1 MLSINLFKKHIFFEF
16 MKNFLIVGATF
27 IAFAIVLDLFEE
39 ISFFK
44 EYDVG
49 PFFPLIM
56 SLLKVP
62 SILYEIFPFI
72 FLISTRMFFVNLF
85 EKEELI
91 VLKKH
96 GVDNLV
102 LIKIL
107 IITSLVCGILI
118 VSLFYTISAQMKH
131 SYLSFKNKFTDDK
144 KYLAVVNENGLW
156 IKDEVDN
163 SINII
168 NAETFE
174 NDTLKKL
181 IITQMD
187 KDFNIVKTIIGK
199 SANIQKNTWKIKNVE
214 VHEIEKSKANHDQI
228 LFKTNFNKEKLNSI
242 FSNLT
247 SLTFFELLSMSKD
260 YNQLGY
266 STLEINSHLH
276 KLYSFP
282 IYLMIMSLV
291 GGILMLNI
299 KYNKSKIVNITIGII
314 LSVIIYYLNYFINLL
329 GTNEKLPIIIS
340 IWLPHL
346 ILFLL
351 CLTFLIR
358 INEN

>member
-1 MLSINLFKKHIFFEF
+1 MIIKTYQQY
-16 MKNFLIVGATF
+16 LI
-27 IAFAIVLDLFEE
+27 
-39 ISFFK
+39 K
-44 EYDVG
+44 
-49 PFFPLIM
+49 
-56 SLLKVP
+56 SLLKNIFLISCLFLILSFLLNILEEIKFFKNLDLGISFSFLLTFLNVP

-72 FLISTRMFFVNLF
+72 FLISTQMFFVNLF

-168 NAETFE
+168 NAEIFE

-214 VHEIEKSKANHDQI
+214 VHEMEKPKVSHDQI
-228 LFKTNFNKEKLNSI
+228 LFKTNFNKEKLNNI

-346 ILFLL
+346 ILFLF

>member
-1 MLSINLFKKHIFFEF
+1 MIIKTYQQY
-16 MKNFLIVGATF
+16 LI
-27 IAFAIVLDLFEE
+27 
-39 ISFFK
+39 K
-44 EYDVG
+44 
-49 PFFPLIM
+49 
-56 SLLKVP
+56 SLLKNIFLISFIFLILAFLLNIVEEIRFFKNLDLGISYSFLLTFLNVP
-62 SILYEIFPFI
+62 SIVYEIFPFI
-72 FLISTRMFFVNLF
+72 FLISTQMFFVNLF

-96 GVDNLV
+96 GLDNLV

-118 VSLFYTISAQMKH
+118 VSLFYTFSAQMKH
-131 SYLSFKNKFTDDK
+131 SYLSFKNKFTNDN

-156 IKDEVDN
+156 IKDEIDN

-168 NAETFE
+168 NAETFQ
-174 NDTLKKL
+174 NDTLKKI

-187 KDFNIVKTIIGK
+187 KDFNIIKTIIGK

-214 VHEIEKSKANHDQI
+214 IHEEEKPRANHDQI
-228 LFKTNFNKEKLNSI
+228 LFKTNFNKEKLNNI

-247 SLTFFELLSMSKD
+247 SLTFFQLLSMSKD
-260 YNQLGY
+260 YDQLGY

-299 KYNKSKIVNITIGII
+299 KYNKSKVVNITIGII

-329 GTNEKLPIIIS
+329 GTNEKIPTILS

-346 ILFLL
+346 ILFLF

>member
-1 MLSINLFKKHIFFEF
+1 MIIKTYQQY
-16 MKNFLIVGATF
+16 LI
-27 IAFAIVLDLFEE
+27 
-39 ISFFK
+39 K
-44 EYDVG
+44 
-49 PFFPLIM
+49 
-56 SLLKVP
+56 SLLKNIFLISCIFLILSFLLNIIEEIRFFKNLDLGISYSFLLTFLNVP
-62 SILYEIFPFI
+62 SIVYEIFPFI
-72 FLISTRMFFVNLF
+72 FLISTQMFFVNLF

-96 GVDNLV
+96 GLDNLV

-107 IITSLVCGILI
+107 ITTSLVCGILI
-118 VSLFYTISAQMKH
+118 VSVFYTFSAQMKH
-131 SYLSFKNKFTDDK
+131 SYLSFKNKFTNDN

-168 NAETFE
+168 NAEIFE

-187 KDFNIVKTIIGK
+187 RDFNIVKTIIGK

-214 VHEIEKSKANHDQI
+214 VHEIEKSKENHDQI
-228 LFKTNFNKEKLNSI
+228 LFKTNFNKEKLNNI

-329 GTNEKLPIIIS
+329 GTNEKIPTILS

-346 ILFLL
+346 ILFLF

>member
-1 MLSINLFKKHIFFEF
+1 MIIKTYQQY
-16 MKNFLIVGATF
+16 LI
-27 IAFAIVLDLFEE
+27 
-39 ISFFK
+39 K
-44 EYDVG
+44 
-49 PFFPLIM
+49 
-56 SLLKVP
+56 SLLKNIFLISCLFLILSFLLNILEEIKFFKNLDLGISFSFLLTFLNVP

-72 FLISTRMFFVNLF
+72 FLISTQMFFVNLF

-96 GVDNLV
+96 GLDNLV

-168 NAETFE
+168 NAEIFE

-214 VHEIEKSKANHDQI
+214 VHEIEKAKVSHDQI
-228 LFKTNFNKEKLNSI
+228 LFKTNFNKEKLNNI

-346 ILFLL
+346 ILFLF

>member
-1 MLSINLFKKHIFFEF
+1 MIIKTYQQY
-16 MKNFLIVGATF
+16 LI
-27 IAFAIVLDLFEE
+27 
-39 ISFFK
+39 K
-44 EYDVG
+44 
-49 PFFPLIM
+49 
-56 SLLKVP
+56 SLLKNIFLISCLFLILSFLLNIIEEIRFFKNLDLGISYSFLLTFLNVP

-72 FLISTRMFFVNLF
+72 FLISTQMFFVNLF

-168 NAETFE
+168 NAEIFE

-181 IITQMD
+181 TITQMD
-187 KDFNIVKTIIGK
+187 KDFNIVKTIVGK

-214 VHEIEKSKANHDQI
+214 VHEIEKSKVSHDQI
-228 LFKTNFNKEKLNSI
+228 LFKTNFNKEKLNNI

-346 ILFLL
+346 ILFLF

>member
-1 MLSINLFKKHIFFEF
+1 MIIKTYQQY
-16 MKNFLIVGATF
+16 LI
-27 IAFAIVLDLFEE
+27 
-39 ISFFK
+39 K
-44 EYDVG
+44 
-49 PFFPLIM
+49 
-56 SLLKVP
+56 SLLKNIFLISCLFLILSFLLNILEEIKFFKNLDLGISYSFLLTFLNVP

-72 FLISTRMFFVNLF
+72 FLISTQMFFVNLF

-131 SYLSFKNKFTDDK
+131 SYLSFKNKFSDDK

-168 NAETFE
+168 NAEIFE

-214 VHEIEKSKANHDQI
+214 IHEAEKSKVSHDQI
-228 LFKTNFNKEKLNSI
+228 LFKTNFNKEKLNNI

-346 ILFLL
+346 ILFLF

>member
-1 MLSINLFKKHIFFEF
+1 MIIKTYQQY
-16 MKNFLIVGATF
+16 LI
-27 IAFAIVLDLFEE
+27 
-39 ISFFK
+39 K
-44 EYDVG
+44 
-49 PFFPLIM
+49 
-56 SLLKVP
+56 SLLKNIFLISCIFLILSFLLNIIEEIRFFKNLDLGISYSFFLTFLNVP
-62 SILYEIFPFI
+62 SIVYEIFPFI
-72 FLISTRMFFVNLF
+72 FLISTQMFFVNLF

-96 GVDNLV
+96 GLDNLS

-118 VSLFYTISAQMKH
+118 VSLFYTFSAQMKH
-131 SYLSFKNKFTDDK
+131 SYLSFKNKFTNDN

-168 NAETFE
+168 NAEIFE

-214 VHEIEKSKANHDQI
+214 VHEAEKSKIDHDQI
-228 LFKTNFNKEKLNSI
+228 LFKTNFNKEKLNNI

-247 SLTFFELLSMSKD
+247 SLTFFQLLSMSKD
-260 YNQLGY
+260 YDQLGY
-266 STLEINSHLH
+266 STLEIKSHLH

-299 KYNKSKIVNITIGII
+299 KYNKSKIANITIGII

-329 GTNEKLPIIIS
+329 GTNEKIPTILS

-346 ILFLL
+346 ILFLF

>member
-1 MLSINLFKKHIFFEF
+1 M
-16 MKNFLIVGATF
+16 
-27 IAFAIVLDLFEE
+27 
-39 ISFFK
+39 
-44 EYDVG
+44 
-49 PFFPLIM
+49 
-56 SLLKVP
+56 
-62 SILYEIFPFI
+62 
-72 FLISTRMFFVNLF
+72 
-85 EKEELI
+85 
-91 VLKKH
+91 
-96 GVDNLV
+96 
-102 LIKIL
+102 
-107 IITSLVCGILI
+107 VCGILI
-118 VSLFYTISAQMKH
+118 VSVFYTFSAQMKH
-131 SYLSFKNKFTDDK
+131 SYLSFKNKFTNDN

-168 NAETFE
+168 NAEIFE

-214 VHEIEKSKANHDQI
+214 VHEIEKSKVSHDQI
-228 LFKTNFNKEKLNSI
+228 LFKTNFNKEKLNNI

-247 SLTFFELLSMSKD
+247 SLTFFQLLSMSKD

-329 GTNEKLPIIIS
+329 GTNEKIPTILS

-346 ILFLL
+346 ILFLF

>member
-1 MLSINLFKKHIFFEF
+1 MIIKTYQQY
-16 MKNFLIVGATF
+16 LI
-27 IAFAIVLDLFEE
+27 
-39 ISFFK
+39 K
-44 EYDVG
+44 
-49 PFFPLIM
+49 
-56 SLLKVP
+56 SLLKNIFLISCLFLILSFLLNILEEIKFFKNLDLGISYSFLLTFLNVP

-72 FLISTRMFFVNLF
+72 FLISTQMFFVNLF

-96 GVDNLV
+96 GLDNLV
-102 LIKIL
+102 LVKIL

-118 VSLFYTISAQMKH
+118 VSLFYTISSQMKH

-168 NAETFE
+168 NAEIFE

-214 VHEIEKSKANHDQI
+214 VHEMDKSKVSHDQI
-228 LFKTNFNKEKLNSI
+228 LFKTNFNKEKLNNI

-346 ILFLL
+346 ILFLF

>member
-1 MLSINLFKKHIFFEF
+1 MIIKIYQQY
-16 MKNFLIVGATF
+16 LI
-27 IAFAIVLDLFEE
+27 
-39 ISFFK
+39 K
-44 EYDVG
+44 
-49 PFFPLIM
+49 
-56 SLLKVP
+56 SLLKNIFLISCLFLILSFLLNIIEEIRFFKNLDLGISYSFLLTFLNVP

-72 FLISTRMFFVNLF
+72 FLISTQMFFVNLF

-168 NAETFE
+168 NAEIFE

-187 KDFNIVKTIIGK
+187 KDFNIVKTIVGK

-214 VHEIEKSKANHDQI
+214 VHEVGKAKVSHDQI

-346 ILFLL
+346 ILFLF

>member
-1 MLSINLFKKHIFFEF
+1 MIIKTYQQY
-16 MKNFLIVGATF
+16 LI
-27 IAFAIVLDLFEE
+27 
-39 ISFFK
+39 K
-44 EYDVG
+44 
-49 PFFPLIM
+49 
-56 SLLKVP
+56 SLLKNIFLISCLFLILSFLLNIIEEIRFFKNLDLGISYSFLLTFLNVP

-72 FLISTRMFFVNLF
+72 FLISTQMFFVNLF
-85 EKEELI
+85 EKEEII

-96 GVDNLV
+96 GLDNLV
-102 LIKIL
+102 LVKIL

-168 NAETFE
+168 NAEIFE

-181 IITQMD
+181 TITQMD
-187 KDFNIVKTIIGK
+187 KDFNIVKTIVGK

-214 VHEIEKSKANHDQI
+214 VYEIEQSKASYDQI

-346 ILFLL
+346 ILFLF

>member
-1 MLSINLFKKHIFFEF
+1 MIIKTYQQY
-16 MKNFLIVGATF
+16 LI
-27 IAFAIVLDLFEE
+27 
-39 ISFFK
+39 K
-44 EYDVG
+44 
-49 PFFPLIM
+49 
-56 SLLKVP
+56 SLLKNIFLISCIFLILSFLLNIIEEIRFFKNLDLGISYSFLLTFLNVP
-62 SILYEIFPFI
+62 SIVYEIFPFI
-72 FLISTRMFFVNLF
+72 FLISTQMFFVNLF

-96 GVDNLV
+96 GLDNLV

-118 VSLFYTISAQMKH
+118 VSLFYTFSAQMKH
-131 SYLSFKNKFTDDK
+131 SYLSFKNKFTNDN

-168 NAETFE
+168 NAEIFE

-214 VHEIEKSKANHDQI
+214 VHEIEKSKVSHDQI
-228 LFKTNFNKEKLNSI
+228 LFKTNFNKEKLNNI

-247 SLTFFELLSMSKD
+247 SLTFFQLLSMSKD

-329 GTNEKLPIIIS
+329 GTNEKIPTILS

-346 ILFLL
+346 ILFLF

>member
-1 MLSINLFKKHIFFEF
+1 MIIKIYQQY
-16 MKNFLIVGATF
+16 LI
-27 IAFAIVLDLFEE
+27 
-39 ISFFK
+39 K
-44 EYDVG
+44 
-49 PFFPLIM
+49 
-56 SLLKVP
+56 SLLKNIFLISCLFLILSFLLNIIEEIRFFKNLDLGISYSFLLTFLNVP

-72 FLISTRMFFVNLF
+72 FLISTQMFFVNLF

-102 LIKIL
+102 LINIL

-168 NAETFE
+168 NAEIFE

-181 IITQMD
+181 TITQMD
-187 KDFNIVKTIIGK
+187 KDFNIVKTIVGK

-214 VHEIEKSKANHDQI
+214 VHEVENPTVSHDQI
-228 LFKTNFNKEKLNSI
+228 LFKTNFNNEKLNNI

-346 ILFLL
+346 ILFLF

>member
-1 MLSINLFKKHIFFEF
+1 MIIKTYQQY
-16 MKNFLIVGATF
+16 LI
-27 IAFAIVLDLFEE
+27 
-39 ISFFK
+39 K
-44 EYDVG
+44 
-49 PFFPLIM
+49 
-56 SLLKVP
+56 SLLKYIFLISGIFLILSFLLNIIEEIRFFKNLDLGISYSFLLTFLNVP
-62 SILYEIFPFI
+62 SIVYEIFPFI
-72 FLISTRMFFVNLF
+72 FLISTQMFFVNLF

-96 GVDNLV
+96 GLDNLV

-107 IITSLVCGILI
+107 IITSLFCGILI
-118 VSLFYTISAQMKH
+118 VSVFYTFSAQMKH
-131 SYLSFKNKFTDDK
+131 SYLSFKNKFTNDN

-168 NAETFE
+168 NAEIFE

-187 KDFNIVKTIIGK
+187 KDFNIMKTIIGK

-214 VHEIEKSKANHDQI
+214 IHKIEKSKENHDQI
-228 LFKTNFNKEKLNSI
+228 LFKTNFNKEKLTNI
-242 FSNLT
+242 FSNST
-247 SLTFFELLSMSKD
+247 SLTFLQLLSMSKD
-260 YNQLGY
+260 YDQLGY

-329 GTNEKLPIIIS
+329 GTNEKIPTILS

-346 ILFLL
+346 ILFLF

>member
-1 MLSINLFKKHIFFEF
+1 MIIKTYQQY
-16 MKNFLIVGATF
+16 LI
-27 IAFAIVLDLFEE
+27 
-39 ISFFK
+39 K
-44 EYDVG
+44 
-49 PFFPLIM
+49 
-56 SLLKVP
+56 SLLKYIFLISGIFLILSFLLNIIEEIRFFKNLDLGISYSFLLTFLNVP
-62 SILYEIFPFI
+62 SIVYEIFPFI
-72 FLISTRMFFVNLF
+72 FLISTQMFFVNLF

-96 GVDNLV
+96 GLDNLV

-107 IITSLVCGILI
+107 ITTSLVCGILI
-118 VSLFYTISAQMKH
+118 VSLFYTFSAQMKH
-131 SYLSFKNKFTDDK
+131 SYLSFKNKFTNDN

-168 NAETFE
+168 NAEIFE
-174 NDTLKKL
+174 NDTLKNI

-187 KDFNIVKTIIGK
+187 KNFNIVKTIIAK

-214 VHEIEKSKANHDQI
+214 IHEMEKSKENYDQI
-228 LFKTNFNKEKLNSI
+228 LFNTNFNKEKLNSI

-329 GTNEKLPIIIS
+329 GTNEKIPTILS

-346 ILFLL
+346 ILFLF

>member
-1 MLSINLFKKHIFFEF
+1 MIIKTYQQY
-16 MKNFLIVGATF
+16 LI
-27 IAFAIVLDLFEE
+27 
-39 ISFFK
+39 K
-44 EYDVG
+44 
-49 PFFPLIM
+49 
-56 SLLKVP
+56 SLLKNIFLISCLFLILSFLLNILEEIKFFKNLDLGISYSFLLTFLNVP

-72 FLISTRMFFVNLF
+72 FLISTQMFFVNLF

-168 NAETFE
+168 NAEIFE

-181 IITQMD
+181 TITQMD

-214 VHEIEKSKANHDQI
+214 VHEIENPKVSHDQI
-228 LFKTNFNKEKLNSI
+228 LFKTNFNKEKLNNI

-346 ILFLL
+346 ILFLF

>member
-1 MLSINLFKKHIFFEF
+1 MIIKIYQQY
-16 MKNFLIVGATF
+16 LI
-27 IAFAIVLDLFEE
+27 
-39 ISFFK
+39 K
-44 EYDVG
+44 
-49 PFFPLIM
+49 
-56 SLLKVP
+56 SLLKNIFLISCLFLILSFLLNILEEIKFFKNLDLGISYSFLLTFLNVP

-72 FLISTRMFFVNLF
+72 FLISTQMFFVNLF

-96 GVDNLV
+96 GLDNLV

-107 IITSLVCGILI
+107 IITSLVCGVLI

-168 NAETFE
+168 NAEIFE

-214 VHEIEKSKANHDQI
+214 VHEIEKSKVSHDQI
-228 LFKTNFNKEKLNSI
+228 LFKTNFNKEKLNNI

>member
-1 MLSINLFKKHIFFEF
+1 MIIKTYQQY
-16 MKNFLIVGATF
+16 LI
-27 IAFAIVLDLFEE
+27 
-39 ISFFK
+39 K
-44 EYDVG
+44 
-49 PFFPLIM
+49 
-56 SLLKVP
+56 SLLKNIFLISCLFLILSFLLNILEEIKFFKNLDLGISYSFLLTFLNVP

-72 FLISTRMFFVNLF
+72 FLISTQMFFVNLF

-168 NAETFE
+168 NAEIFE
-174 NDTLKKL
+174 NATLKKL

-214 VHEIEKSKANHDQI
+214 VHEIEKSKVSHDQI
-228 LFKTNFNKEKLNSI
+228 LFKTNFNKEKLNNI

-346 ILFLL
+346 ILFLF

>member
-1 MLSINLFKKHIFFEF
+1 MIIKTYQQY
-16 MKNFLIVGATF
+16 LI
-27 IAFAIVLDLFEE
+27 
-39 ISFFK
+39 K
-44 EYDVG
+44 
-49 PFFPLIM
+49 
-56 SLLKVP
+56 SLLKNIFLISCLFLILSFLLNILEEIKFFKNLDLGISYSFLLTFLNVP

-72 FLISTRMFFVNLF
+72 FLISTQMFFVNLF

-118 VSLFYTISAQMKH
+118 VSLFYTISSQMKH

-168 NAETFE
+168 NAEIFE

-181 IITQMD
+181 TITQMD
-187 KDFNIVKTIIGK
+187 KDFNIVKTIVGK

-214 VHEIEKSKANHDQI
+214 VYEIEQSKASYDQI
-228 LFKTNFNKEKLNSI
+228 LFKTNFNKEKLNNI

-346 ILFLL
+346 ILFLF

>member
-1 MLSINLFKKHIFFEF
+1 MIIKTYQQY
-16 MKNFLIVGATF
+16 LI
-27 IAFAIVLDLFEE
+27 
-39 ISFFK
+39 K
-44 EYDVG
+44 
-49 PFFPLIM
+49 
-56 SLLKVP
+56 SLLKNIFLISCIFLILSFVLNILEEIKFFKNLDLGISYSFLLTFLNVP
-62 SILYEIFPFI
+62 SIVYEIFPFI
-72 FLISTRMFFVNLF
+72 FLISTQMFFVNLF

-96 GVDNLV
+96 GLDNLV

-118 VSLFYTISAQMKH
+118 VSLFYTFSAQMKH
-131 SYLSFKNKFTDDK
+131 SYLSFKNKFTNDN

-168 NAETFE
+168 NAEIFE
-174 NDTLKKL
+174 NDTLKNI

-187 KDFNIVKTIIGK
+187 KNFNIVKIIIAK

-214 VHEIEKSKANHDQI
+214 IHETEKSKENHDQI
-228 LFKTNFNKEKLNSI
+228 LFNTNFNKEKLNNI

-247 SLTFFELLSMSKD
+247 SLTFFQLLSMSKD
-260 YNQLGY
+260 YDQLGY

-299 KYNKSKIVNITIGII
+299 KYNKSKVVNITIGII

-329 GTNEKLPIIIS
+329 GTNEKIPTILS

-346 ILFLL
+346 ILFLF

-358 INEN
+358 INEK

>member
-1 MLSINLFKKHIFFEF
+1 MIIKTYQQY
-16 MKNFLIVGATF
+16 LI
-27 IAFAIVLDLFEE
+27 
-39 ISFFK
+39 K
-44 EYDVG
+44 
-49 PFFPLIM
+49 
-56 SLLKVP
+56 SLLKNIFLISCLFLILSFLLNILEEIKFFKNLDLGISYSFLLTFLNVP

-72 FLISTRMFFVNLF
+72 FLISTQMFFVNLF

-96 GVDNLV
+96 GLDNLV

-107 IITSLVCGILI
+107 ITTSLVCGILI
-118 VSLFYTISAQMKH
+118 VSLFYTFSAQMKH
-131 SYLSFKNKFTDDK
+131 SYLSFKNKFTNDN

-168 NAETFE
+168 NAEIFE

-214 VHEIEKSKANHDQI
+214 VHEMEKSKVSHDQI
-228 LFKTNFNKEKLNSI
+228 LFKTNFNKEKLNNI

-346 ILFLL
+346 ILFLF

>member
-1 MLSINLFKKHIFFEF
+1 MIIKIYQQY
-16 MKNFLIVGATF
+16 LI
-27 IAFAIVLDLFEE
+27 
-39 ISFFK
+39 K
-44 EYDVG
+44 
-49 PFFPLIM
+49 
-56 SLLKVP
+56 SLLKNIFLISCLFLILSFLLNIIEEIRFFKNLDLGISYSFLLTFLNVP

-72 FLISTRMFFVNLF
+72 FLISTQMFFVNLF

-168 NAETFE
+168 NAEIFE

-181 IITQMD
+181 TITQMD
-187 KDFNIVKTIIGK
+187 KDFNIVKTIVGK

-214 VHEIEKSKANHDQI
+214 VYEIEQSKASYDQI

-260 YNQLGY
+260 Y
-266 STLEINSHLH
+266 
-276 KLYSFP
+276 
-282 IYLMIMSLV
+282 
-291 GGILMLNI
+291 LN
-299 KYNKSKIVNITIGII
+299 
-314 LSVIIYYLNYFINLL
+314 
-329 GTNEKLPIIIS
+329 
-340 IWLPHL
+340 
-346 ILFLL
+346 
-351 CLTFLIR
+351 
-358 INEN
+358 

>member
-1 MLSINLFKKHIFFEF
+1 MIIKTYQQY
-16 MKNFLIVGATF
+16 LI
-27 IAFAIVLDLFEE
+27 
-39 ISFFK
+39 K
-44 EYDVG
+44 
-49 PFFPLIM
+49 
-56 SLLKVP
+56 SLLKNIFLISCLFLILSFLLNIIEEIRFFKNLDLGISYSFLLTFLNVP

-72 FLISTRMFFVNLF
+72 FLISTQMFFVNLF

-168 NAETFE
+168 NAEIFE

-214 VHEIEKSKANHDQI
+214 VHEIEKPKVSHDQI
-228 LFKTNFNKEKLNSI
+228 LFKTNFNKEKLNNI

>member
-1 MLSINLFKKHIFFEF
+1 MIIKTYQQY
-16 MKNFLIVGATF
+16 LI
-27 IAFAIVLDLFEE
+27 
-39 ISFFK
+39 K
-44 EYDVG
+44 
-49 PFFPLIM
+49 
-56 SLLKVP
+56 SLLKNIFLISCIFLILSFLLNIIEEIRFFKNLDLGISYSFLLTFLNVP
-62 SILYEIFPFI
+62 SIVYEIFPFI
-72 FLISTRMFFVNLF
+72 FLISTQMFFVNLF

-96 GVDNLV
+96 GLDNLV

-118 VSLFYTISAQMKH
+118 VSVFYTFSAQMKH
-131 SYLSFKNKFTDDK
+131 SYLSFKNKFTNDN

-168 NAETFE
+168 NAEIFE

-214 VHEIEKSKANHDQI
+214 VHEIEKSRTNHDQI
-228 LFKTNFNKEKLNSI
+228 LFKTNFNKEKLNNI

-247 SLTFFELLSMSKD
+247 SLTFFQLLSMSKD

-329 GTNEKLPIIIS
+329 GTNEKIPTILS

-346 ILFLL
+346 ILFLF

>member
-1 MLSINLFKKHIFFEF
+1 MIIKTYQQY
-16 MKNFLIVGATF
+16 LI
-27 IAFAIVLDLFEE
+27 
-39 ISFFK
+39 K
-44 EYDVG
+44 
-49 PFFPLIM
+49 
-56 SLLKVP
+56 SLLKNIFLISCIFLILSFVLNILEEIKFFKNLDLGISYSFLLTFLNVP
-62 SILYEIFPFI
+62 SIVYEIFPFI
-72 FLISTRMFFVNLF
+72 FLISTQMFFVNLF

-96 GVDNLV
+96 GLDNLV

-118 VSLFYTISAQMKH
+118 VSVFYTFSAQMKH
-131 SYLSFKNKFTDDK
+131 SYLSFKNKFSNDN

-168 NAETFE
+168 NAEIFE
-174 NDTLKKL
+174 NDTLKNI

-187 KDFNIVKTIIGK
+187 KDFNIIKTIIGK
-199 SANIQKNTWKIKNVE
+199 SANINKNTWKIKNVE
-214 VHEIEKSKANHDQI
+214 VHEAEKSKVSHDQF
-228 LFKTNFNKEKLNSI
+228 LFKTNFNKEKLNNI

-247 SLTFFELLSMSKD
+247 SLTFFQLLSMSKD

-346 ILFLL
+346 ILLL
-351 CLTFLIR
+351 FCLTFLIR

>member
-1 MLSINLFKKHIFFEF
+1 MIIKTYQQY
-16 MKNFLIVGATF
+16 LI
-27 IAFAIVLDLFEE
+27 
-39 ISFFK
+39 K
-44 EYDVG
+44 
-49 PFFPLIM
+49 
-56 SLLKVP
+56 SLLKNIFLISCLFLILSFLLNIIEEIRFFKNLDLGISYSFLLTFLNVP

-72 FLISTRMFFVNLF
+72 FLISTQMFFVNLF

-168 NAETFE
+168 NAEIFE

-187 KDFNIVKTIIGK
+187 KDFNIVKTIVGK

-214 VHEIEKSKANHDQI
+214 VHEVGKSKVSHDQI

-346 ILFLL
+346 ILFLF

>member
-1 MLSINLFKKHIFFEF
+1 MIIKIYQQY
-16 MKNFLIVGATF
+16 LI
-27 IAFAIVLDLFEE
+27 
-39 ISFFK
+39 K
-44 EYDVG
+44 
-49 PFFPLIM
+49 
-56 SLLKVP
+56 SLLKNIFLISCLFLILSFLLNIIEEIRFFKNLDLGISYSFLLTFLNVP

-72 FLISTRMFFVNLF
+72 FLISTQMFFFNLF
-85 EKEELI
+85 EKEEII

-96 GVDNLV
+96 GLDNLV
-102 LIKIL
+102 LVKIL

-168 NAETFE
+168 NAEIFE

-181 IITQMD
+181 TITQMD

-214 VHEIEKSKANHDQI
+214 VHEEGKSKVSHDQI
-228 LFKTNFNKEKLNSI
+228 LFKTNFNKEKLNNI

-299 KYNKSKIVNITIGII
+299 KYNKSKIVNITIGDQK
-314 LSVIIYYLNYFINLL
+314 SVV
-329 GTNEKLPIIIS
+329 
-340 IWLPHL
+340 
-346 ILFLL
+346 
-351 CLTFLIR
+351 
-358 INEN
+358 

>member
-1 MLSINLFKKHIFFEF
+1 MIIKIYQQY
-16 MKNFLIVGATF
+16 LI
-27 IAFAIVLDLFEE
+27 
-39 ISFFK
+39 K
-44 EYDVG
+44 
-49 PFFPLIM
+49 
-56 SLLKVP
+56 SLLKNIFLISCLFLILSFLLNILEEIKFFKNLDLGISFSFLLTFLNVP

-72 FLISTRMFFVNLF
+72 FLISTQMFFVNLF

-214 VHEIEKSKANHDQI
+214 VHEIEKSKVSHDQI

-282 IYLMIMSLV
+282 IFLMIMSLV

-346 ILFLL
+346 ILFLF

>member
-1 MLSINLFKKHIFFEF
+1 MIIKTYQQY
-16 MKNFLIVGATF
+16 LI
-27 IAFAIVLDLFEE
+27 
-39 ISFFK
+39 K
-44 EYDVG
+44 
-49 PFFPLIM
+49 
-56 SLLKVP
+56 SLLKNIFLISGIFLILSFLLNIIEEIRFFKNLDLGISYSFLLTFLNVP
-62 SILYEIFPFI
+62 SIVYEIFPFI
-72 FLISTRMFFVNLF
+72 FLISTQMFFVNLF

-96 GVDNLV
+96 GLDNLV

-107 IITSLVCGILI
+107 ITTSLVCGILI
-118 VSLFYTISAQMKH
+118 VSLFYTFSAQMKH
-131 SYLSFKNKFTDDK
+131 SYLSFKNKFTNDN

-168 NAETFE
+168 NAEIFE

-214 VHEIEKSKANHDQI
+214 VHEIEKSKVSHDQI
-228 LFKTNFNKEKLNSI
+228 LFKTNFNKEKLNNI

-329 GTNEKLPIIIS
+329 GTNEKIPTILS

-346 ILFLL
+346 ILFLF

>member
-1 MLSINLFKKHIFFEF
+1 MIIKTYQQY
-16 MKNFLIVGATF
+16 LI
-27 IAFAIVLDLFEE
+27 
-39 ISFFK
+39 K
-44 EYDVG
+44 
-49 PFFPLIM
+49 
-56 SLLKVP
+56 SLLKYIFLISGIFLILSFLLNIIEEIRFFKNLDLGISYSFLLTFLNVP
-62 SILYEIFPFI
+62 SIVYEIFPFI
-72 FLISTRMFFVNLF
+72 FLISTQMFFVNLF

-96 GVDNLV
+96 GLDNLV

-118 VSLFYTISAQMKH
+118 VSVFYTFSAQMKH
-131 SYLSFKNKFTDDK
+131 SYLSFKNKFTNDN

-168 NAETFE
+168 NAEIFE
-174 NDTLKKL
+174 NDTLKNL

-187 KDFNIVKTIIGK
+187 KDFNIIKTIIAK
-199 SANIQKNTWKIKNVE
+199 SANIQRNTWKIKNVE
-214 VHEIEKSKANHDQI
+214 VHETEKSKENYDQI

-260 YNQLGY
+260 YDQLGY

-299 KYNKSKIVNITIGII
+299 KYNKSKVVNITIGII

-329 GTNEKLPIIIS
+329 GTNEKIPIILS

-346 ILFLL
+346 ILFLF

>member
-1 MLSINLFKKHIFFEF
+1 MIIKTYQQY
-16 MKNFLIVGATF
+16 LI
-27 IAFAIVLDLFEE
+27 
-39 ISFFK
+39 K
-44 EYDVG
+44 
-49 PFFPLIM
+49 
-56 SLLKVP
+56 SLLKNIFLISCLFLILSFLLNILEEIKFFKNLDLGISFSFLLTFLNVP

-72 FLISTRMFFVNLF
+72 FLISTQMFFVNLF

-168 NAETFE
+168 NAEIFE

-187 KDFNIVKTIIGK
+187 KDFNIVKTIVGK

-214 VHEIEKSKANHDQI
+214 VHEVGKSKVSHDQI
-228 LFKTNFNKEKLNSI
+228 LFKTNFNKEKLNNI

-346 ILFLL
+346 ILFLF

>member
-1 MLSINLFKKHIFFEF
+1 MIIKTYQQY
-16 MKNFLIVGATF
+16 LI
-27 IAFAIVLDLFEE
+27 
-39 ISFFK
+39 K
-44 EYDVG
+44 
-49 PFFPLIM
+49 
-56 SLLKVP
+56 SLLKNIFLISFIFLILSFVLNIIEEIRFFKNLDLGISYSFLLTFLNVP
-62 SILYEIFPFI
+62 SIVYEIFPFI
-72 FLISTRMFFVNLF
+72 FLISTQMFFVNLF

-96 GVDNLV
+96 GLDNLV

-118 VSLFYTISAQMKH
+118 VSLFYAFSAKMKH
-131 SYLSFKNKFTDDK
+131 SYLILKNKFTNDN

-168 NAETFE
+168 NAEIFE

-187 KDFNIVKTIIGK
+187 RDFNIVKTIIGK
-199 SANIQKNTWKIKNVE
+199 TANIQENTWKINNVE
-214 VHEIEKSKANHDQI
+214 VHEEEKSKVNHDQI
-228 LFKTNFNKEKLNSI
+228 LFKTNFNKEKLNNI

-247 SLTFFELLSMSKD
+247 SLTFFQLLSMSKD

-329 GTNEKLPIIIS
+329 GTNEKIPTILS

-346 ILFLL
+346 ILFLF

>member
-1 MLSINLFKKHIFFEF
+1 MIIKTYQQY
-16 MKNFLIVGATF
+16 LI
-27 IAFAIVLDLFEE
+27 
-39 ISFFK
+39 K
-44 EYDVG
+44 
-49 PFFPLIM
+49 
-56 SLLKVP
+56 SLLKNIFLISCLFLILSFLLNILEEIKFFKNLDLGISYSFLLTFLNVP

-72 FLISTRMFFVNLF
+72 FLISTQMFFVNLF

-168 NAETFE
+168 NAEIFE

-181 IITQMD
+181 TITQMD
-187 KDFNIVKTIIGK
+187 KDFNIVKTIVGK

-214 VHEIEKSKANHDQI
+214 VHEIENPKVSHDQI
-228 LFKTNFNKEKLNSI
+228 LFKTNFNKEKLNNI

-346 ILFLL
+346 ILFLF

>member
-1 MLSINLFKKHIFFEF
+1 MIIKTYQQY
-16 MKNFLIVGATF
+16 LI
-27 IAFAIVLDLFEE
+27 
-39 ISFFK
+39 K
-44 EYDVG
+44 
-49 PFFPLIM
+49 
-56 SLLKVP
+56 SLLKNIFLISCLFLILSFLLNILEEIKFFKNLDLGISYSFLLTFLNVP

-72 FLISTRMFFVNLF
+72 FLISTQMFFVNLF

-168 NAETFE
+168 NAEIFE

-214 VHEIEKSKANHDQI
+214 VHEIEKSKVSYDQI
-228 LFKTNFNKEKLNSI
+228 LFKTNFNKERLNNI

-346 ILFLL
+346 ILFLF

>member
-1 MLSINLFKKHIFFEF
+1 MIIKTYQQY
-16 MKNFLIVGATF
+16 LI
-27 IAFAIVLDLFEE
+27 
-39 ISFFK
+39 K
-44 EYDVG
+44 
-49 PFFPLIM
+49 
-56 SLLKVP
+56 SLLKYIFLISGIFLILSFLLNIIEEIRFFKNLDLGISYSFLLTFLNVP
-62 SILYEIFPFI
+62 SIVYEIFPFI
-72 FLISTRMFFVNLF
+72 FLISTQMFFVNLF

-96 GVDNLV
+96 GLDNLV

-118 VSLFYTISAQMKH
+118 VSLFYTFSAQMKH
-131 SYLSFKNKFTDDK
+131 SYLSFKNKFTNDN

-168 NAETFE
+168 NAEIFE

-187 KDFNIVKTIIGK
+187 RDFNIVKTIIGK

-214 VHEIEKSKANHDQI
+214 VHKIEKSKENHDQI
-228 LFKTNFNKEKLNSI
+228 LFKTNFNKEKLNNI

-260 YNQLGY
+260 YDQLGY

-329 GTNEKLPIIIS
+329 GTNEKIPTILS

-346 ILFLL
+346 ILFLF

>member
-1 MLSINLFKKHIFFEF
+1 MIIKTYQQY
-16 MKNFLIVGATF
+16 LI
-27 IAFAIVLDLFEE
+27 
-39 ISFFK
+39 K
-44 EYDVG
+44 
-49 PFFPLIM
+49 
-56 SLLKVP
+56 SLLKNIFLISCLFLILSFLLNILEEIKFFKNLDLGISYSFLLTFLNVP

-72 FLISTRMFFVNLF
+72 FLISTQMFFVNLF

-168 NAETFE
+168 NAETFK
-174 NDTLKKL
+174 NDTLKKI

-187 KDFNIVKTIIGK
+187 KDFNIVNTIIGK

-214 VHEIEKSKANHDQI
+214 VHKIEKSKENHDQI
-228 LFKTNFNKEKLNSI
+228 LFKTNFNKEKLNNI

-329 GTNEKLPIIIS
+329 GTNEKIPTILS

-346 ILFLL
+346 ILFLF

>member
-1 MLSINLFKKHIFFEF
+1 MIIKTYQQY
-16 MKNFLIVGATF
+16 LI
-27 IAFAIVLDLFEE
+27 
-39 ISFFK
+39 K
-44 EYDVG
+44 
-49 PFFPLIM
+49 
-56 SLLKVP
+56 SLLKNIFLISCLFLILSFLLNILEEIKFFKNLDLGISYSFLLTFLNVP

-72 FLISTRMFFVNLF
+72 FLISTQMFFVNLF

-96 GVDNLV
+96 GLDNLV

-168 NAETFE
+168 NAEIFE

-214 VHEIEKSKANHDQI
+214 VHEIEKSKVSHDQI
-228 LFKTNFNKEKLNSI
+228 LFKTNFNKEKLNNI

-346 ILFLL
+346 ILFLF

>member
-1 MLSINLFKKHIFFEF
+1 MIIKTYQQY
-16 MKNFLIVGATF
+16 LI
-27 IAFAIVLDLFEE
+27 
-39 ISFFK
+39 K
-44 EYDVG
+44 
-49 PFFPLIM
+49 
-56 SLLKVP
+56 SLLKNIFLISCLFLILSFLLNILEEIKFIKNLDLGISFSFLLSFLNVP

-72 FLISTRMFFVNLF
+72 FLISTQMFFVNLF

-118 VSLFYTISAQMKH
+118 VSLFYTISSQMKH
-131 SYLSFKNKFTDDK
+131 SYLSFKNKFTDDN

-214 VHEIEKSKANHDQI
+214 VHEMEKAKVSHDQI
-228 LFKTNFNKEKLNSI
+228 LFKTNFNKEKLNNI

-247 SLTFFELLSMSKD
+247 SSTYFELLSMSKD

-346 ILFLL
+346 ILFLF